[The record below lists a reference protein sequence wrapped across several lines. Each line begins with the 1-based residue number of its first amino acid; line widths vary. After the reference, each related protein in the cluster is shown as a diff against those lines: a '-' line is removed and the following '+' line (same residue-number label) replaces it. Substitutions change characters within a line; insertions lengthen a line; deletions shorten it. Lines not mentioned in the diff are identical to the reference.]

1 LPGDVICVD
10 PTGQLA
16 PSTEHVVVPKG
27 HIWVSGDNAA
37 DSRDSRLY
45 GPVPMALIHGR
56 LFARVNILFVRLEV
70 SMLISTIGL
79 ASKCYDHL

>member
-1 LPGDVICVD
+1 LPGDVVCVD

-37 DSRDSRLY
+37 DSRDSRMY

-56 LFARVNILFVRLEV
+56 LFARVWPP
-70 SMLISTIGL
+70 SAMTIFRNPTT
-79 ASKCYDHL
+79 YID